1 MANWA
6 VINIMLIDRFGR
18 TIRYLRLS
26 VTDRCNLRCVYCLP
40 KRFKD
45 FQEPSH
51 WLNFDQIVR
60 VVGAFTR
67 LGVQRVRITGGEPLL
82 RRNLSELA
90 KRLSLLPNLTDLSLT
105 TNATQLAKLAESLY
119 LAGVN
124 RLNVSIDSLRQECM
138 QAITGS
144 DSLQSVIDGLMQAKA
159 VGFAPIKLNMVVM
172 AGVNAHDVESMAAFC
187 VEQGFIL
194 RLIEAMP
201 IGETGRSA
209 AFMNIYPLLE
219 RLKKHYQLQPLS
231 EELGGGPARYWGT
244 PDGRLTIGLITPISQ
259 HFCATCNRV
268 RLSVDGV
275 LYTCLGQNSALPL
288 KPILEASNSDEEL
301 EIGICEAIHNKPER
315 HEFIEQPKK
324 IIRFMSALGG

>member
-1 MANWA
+1 
-6 VINIMLIDRFGR
+6 MLTDQFGR

-26 VTDRCNLRCVYCLP
+26 VTDRCNLRCTYCLP
-40 KRFKD
+40 KRFKG

-60 VVGAFTR
+60 VVNVFAK
-67 LGVQRVRITGGEPLL
+67 LGVQHLRITGGEPLL
-82 RRNLSELA
+82 RRNLPELV
-90 KRLSLLPNLTDLSLT
+90 KRLALLPNLTDLSLT
-105 TNATQLAKLAESLY
+105 TNATQLLKLAEPLY

-124 RLNVSIDSLRQECM
+124 RLNVSIDSLRQECI

-144 DSLQSVIDGLMQAKA
+144 DSLQSVINGLMQAKA
-159 VGFAPIKLNMVVM
+159 VGFSPIKLNMVMM
-172 AGVNAHDVESMAAFC
+172 AGVNERDVEPMAAFC
-187 VEQGFIL
+187 IEQGFVL

-201 IGETGRSA
+201 IGKTGRSA
-209 AFMNIYPLLE
+209 AFMSIYPLLE
-219 RLKKHYQLQPLS
+219 RLKKRYQLQPLS
-231 EELGGGPARYWGT
+231 EELGGGPARYWGAS
-244 PDGRLTIGLITPISQ
+244 DGRLTIGVITPMSQ

-275 LYTCLGQNSALPL
+275 LYPCLGENSALSL
-288 KPILEASNSDEEL
+288 KPILDASNSDEKL
-301 EIGICEAIHNKPER
+301 EIAICEAIRNKPER